1 MPPDL
6 FAGALR
12 PSTPLH
18 EQVLSAKGRAGNR
31 PRRLAA
37 IVIVALAWA
46 AAAVPASAAP
56 PRAAP
61 LSAADRGDV
70 GRIEAYLNRIGTL
83 KARFLQVSSTG
94 ELSEG
99 TLFISRPG
107 KLRIEYD
114 PPVPILIV
122 AGGGVLTY
130 FDKELEQ
137 VSEIDIESTP
147 AGFLLQETVS
157 FFSGDF
163 TLTKFKRQ
171 ADAARVTLVRT
182 EDPQEGSLT
191 LIFSD
196 RPLTLRK
203 WIVIDAQGV
212 ETTVSLLKTRF
223 GLPLNPELFT
233 FEAPD
238 PFEPEN

>member
-18 EQVLSAKGRAGNR
+18 EQAVPAKGRAGNR

-37 IVIVALAWA
+37 ILIVALAWA
-46 AAAVPASAAP
+46 AAPVPASAAP
-56 PRAAP
+56 PRAAT
-61 LSAADRGDV
+61 LSAADRADV
-70 GRIEAYLNRIGTL
+70 GRIEAYLNRIRTL

-94 ELSEG
+94 DLSEG

-122 AGGGVLTY
+122 AARGVLTY

-137 VSEIDIESTP
+137 VSEIDLESTP
-147 AGFLLQETVS
+147 AGILVKETVS

-163 TLTKFKRQ
+163 TLTRFKRR

-182 EDPQEGSLT
+182 EDPAEGSLT

-196 RPLTLRK
+196 RPLALRK
-203 WIVIDAQGV
+203 WIVTDAQGV
-212 ETTVSLLKTRF
+212 KTTVSLLKTRF

-238 PFEPEN
+238 PPEGGN

>member
-6 FAGALR
+6 FAGAHQTGHQQAV
-12 PSTPLH
+12 PV
-18 EQVLSAKGRAGNR
+18 EGRAGNR

-37 IVIVALAWA
+37 ILIVALACMA
-46 AAAVPASAAP
+46 APVPASAAP
-56 PRAAP
+56 PPAAT
-61 LSAADRGDV
+61 LSAADRADV
-70 GRIEAYLNRIGTL
+70 GRIEAYLNRIRTL

-94 ELSEG
+94 DLSEG

-122 AGGGVLTY
+122 AARGVLTY

-137 VSEIDIESTP
+137 VSEIDLESTP
-147 AGFLLQETVS
+147 AGILVKETVS

-163 TLTKFKRQ
+163 TLTRFKRR

-182 EDPQEGSLT
+182 EDPAEGSLT

-196 RPLTLRK
+196 RPLALRK
-203 WIVIDAQGV
+203 WIVTDAQGV
-212 ETTVSLLKTRF
+212 KTTVSLLKTRF

-233 FEAPD
+233 FEGPD
-238 PFEPEN
+238 PPEGGN

>member
-1 MPPDL
+1 MPPDP
-6 FAGALR
+6 FAGA
-12 PSTPLH
+12 PGH
-18 EQVLSAKGRAGNR
+18 EQAVPAKGRAGSR
-31 PRRLAA
+31 PRRLTA
-37 IVIVALAWA
+37 ILMVALAWA
-46 AAAVPASAAP
+46 VAAVPASAAP
-56 PRAAP
+56 PAEAA
-61 LSAADRGDV
+61 LSAADRADV
-70 GRIEAYLNRIGTL
+70 GRIEAYLNRIRTL
-83 KARFLQVSSTG
+83 KARFLQVASTG
-94 ELSEG
+94 DLSEG

-114 PPVPILIV
+114 PPMPILIV
-122 AGGGVLTY
+122 AAGGVLTY
-130 FDKELEQ
+130 IDKELEQ

-163 TLTKFKRQ
+163 TLTRFKRQ
-171 ADAARVTLVRT
+171 ANAARVTLVRT
-182 EDPQEGSLT
+182 EDPREGSLT

-196 RPLTLRK
+196 RPLILRK

-223 GLPLNPELFT
+223 GLPLNPELFQ

-238 PFEPEN
+238 PFEIDN

>member
-6 FAGALR
+6 FAGA
-12 PSTPLH
+12 PGD
-18 EQVLSAKGRAGNR
+18 EQAAPAIGRAGNR

-37 IVIVALAWA
+37 ILIVALAWVAAAFSA
-46 AAAVPASAAP
+46 AAAPPQAATLSVAA
-56 PRAAP
+56 RA
-61 LSAADRGDV
+61 DV
-70 GRIEAYLNRIGTL
+70 GRIEAYLNRIRTL

-122 AGGGVLTY
+122 AARGVLTY
-130 FDKELEQ
+130 YDKELEQ
-137 VSEIDIESTP
+137 VSEIDLESTP
-147 AGFLLQETVS
+147 AGILVQENVS
-157 FFSGDF
+157 FFSGDY
-163 TLTKFKRQ
+163 TLTRFKRQ
-171 ADAARVTLVRT
+171 AGAARITLVRT

-203 WIVIDAQGV
+203 WIVVDAQGV
-212 ETTVSLLKTRF
+212 ETTVSLLKTHF

-238 PFEPEN
+238 PPEGGN

>member
-6 FAGALR
+6 FAGARR
-12 PSTPLH
+12 PSGLH
-18 EQVLSAKGRAGNR
+18 EQAVPAKGRAGNR

-37 IVIVALAWA
+37 IMIVALAWA

-56 PRAAP
+56 PRAAT
-61 LSAADRGDV
+61 LSAAERADV
-70 GRIEAYLNRIGTL
+70 GRIEAYLNRIRTL
-83 KARFLQVSSTG
+83 QARFLQVTSTG
-94 ELSEG
+94 ELSVG

-122 AGGGVLTY
+122 AARGVLTY

-137 VSEIDIESTP
+137 VSEIDLESTP
-147 AGFLLQETVS
+147 AGILVRETVS

-163 TLTKFKRQ
+163 TLTRFRRQ
-171 ADAARVTLVRT
+171 AGAARVTLVRT

-203 WIVIDAQGV
+203 WIVTDAQGV
-212 ETTVSLLKTRF
+212 KTTVSLLKTRF
-223 GLPLNPELFT
+223 GLPLNPELFQ

-238 PFEPEN
+238 PFEPDN

>member
-1 MPPDL
+1 MIREIVQGNTSHQHAVP
-6 FAGALR
+6 
-12 PSTPLH
+12 
-18 EQVLSAKGRAGNR
+18 AKGRAGNR

-46 AAAVPASAAP
+46 AAVPAAAEP
-56 PRAAP
+56 PRAAT
-61 LSAADRGDV
+61 LSAADRADI

-122 AGGGVLTY
+122 ASRGVLTY

-137 VSEIDIESTP
+137 VSEIDLDSTP
-147 AGFLLQETVS
+147 AGILVGENIS

-163 TLTKFKRQ
+163 TLTRFKRQ
-171 ADAARVTLVRT
+171 ADVARVTLVRT

-203 WIVIDAQGV
+203 WIVTDAQGV
-212 ETTVSLLKTRF
+212 KTTVSLLKTRF

-233 FEAPD
+233 FEAP
-238 PFEPEN
+238 EPPEGGD

>member
-1 MPPDL
+1 MLPDL
-6 FAGALR
+6 FAGPPGHKQAV
-12 PSTPLH
+12 P
-18 EQVLSAKGRAGNR
+18 AKGRAGNR
-31 PRRLAA
+31 RRRLAA
-37 IVIVALAWA
+37 ILIVALAWA
-46 AAAVPASAAP
+46 AAVPASAEP
-56 PRAAP
+56 PRAAT
-61 LSAADRGDV
+61 LSAAERADV

-122 AGGGVLTY
+122 AARGVLTY

-137 VSEIDIESTP
+137 VSEIDLDSTP
-147 AGFLLQETVS
+147 AGILVGENIS

-163 TLTKFKRQ
+163 TLTRFKSE
-171 ADAARVTLVRT
+171 AGAARVTLVRT
-182 EDPQEGSLT
+182 ADPQEGNLT
-191 LIFSD
+191 LVFSD

-203 WIVIDAQGV
+203 WIVTDAQGV
-212 ETTVSLLKTRF
+212 KTTVSLLKTRF

-238 PFEPEN
+238 PPEGGD

>member
-6 FAGALR
+6 FAGA
-12 PSTPLH
+12 PGQ
-18 EQVLSAKGRAGNR
+18 EQAVPAKGRAGNR

-37 IVIVALAWA
+37 ILIVALAWA
-46 AAAVPASAAP
+46 AAAVPAWAAP
-56 PRAAP
+56 PRAAT
-61 LSAADRGDV
+61 LSAADRADV
-70 GRIEAYLNRIGTL
+70 GRIEAYLNSIRTL

-94 ELSEG
+94 DLSEG

-122 AGGGVLTY
+122 AAGGVLTY
-130 FDKELEQ
+130 IDKELEQ

-163 TLTKFKRQ
+163 TLTRFKRQ

-196 RPLTLRK
+196 RPLALRK
-203 WIVIDAQGV
+203 WIVTDAQGV
-212 ETTVSLLKTRF
+212 KTTVSLLNTRF

-238 PFEPEN
+238 LSEGGN

>member
-12 PSTPLH
+12 PNH
-18 EQVLSAKGRAGNR
+18 EQAVPAKGRAGNR

-37 IVIVALAWA
+37 ILIVALAW

-56 PRAAP
+56 PRSAT
-61 LSAADRGDV
+61 LIAADRADI

-122 AGGGVLTY
+122 ASRGVLTY

-137 VSEIDIESTP
+137 VSEIDLESTP
-147 AGFLLQETVS
+147 AGILVGENIS

-163 TLTKFKRQ
+163 TLTRFKRQ
-171 ADAARVTLVRT
+171 ADAARITLVRT

-203 WIVIDAQGV
+203 WIVTDAQGV
-212 ETTVSLLKTRF
+212 KTTVSLLKTRF

-233 FEAPD
+233 FEAP
-238 PFEPEN
+238 EPPEGGG

>member
-1 MPPDL
+1 MPTDPV
-6 FAGALR
+6 AGALR
-12 PSTPLH
+12 PSH
-18 EQVLSAKGRAGNR
+18 EQAVPAKGRAGNR
-31 PRRLAA
+31 RRRLAE
-37 IVIVALAWA
+37 ILIVALAW

-56 PRAAP
+56 PRAAT
-61 LSAADRGDV
+61 LSADDRADI

-94 ELSEG
+94 DLSEG

-122 AGGGVLTY
+122 ASRGVLTY

-137 VSEIDIESTP
+137 VSEIDLQSTP
-147 AGFLLQETVS
+147 AGILVGENIS

-163 TLTKFKRQ
+163 TLTRFEHQ

-203 WIVIDAQGV
+203 WIVTDAQGV
-212 ETTVSLLKTRF
+212 KTTVSLLKTRF

-233 FEAPD
+233 FEAP
-238 PFEPEN
+238 EPPEGGG

>member
-6 FAGALR
+6 FAGA
-12 PSTPLH
+12 PGH
-18 EQVLSAKGRAGNR
+18 EKASPAKGRAGNR

-37 IVIVALAWA
+37 ILMVALAWVA
-46 AAAVPASAAP
+46 APVPASAAP
-56 PRAAP
+56 PRAAT
-61 LSAADRGDV
+61 LSAADRADV

-122 AGGGVLTY
+122 ASGGVLTY

-137 VSEIDIESTP
+137 VSEIDLQSTP
-147 AGFLLQETVS
+147 AGILIGENIS

-163 TLTKFKRQ
+163 TLTRFKRR
-171 ADAARVTLVRT
+171 ADVARVTLVRT

-203 WIVIDAQGV
+203 WIVTDAQGV
-212 ETTVSLLKTRF
+212 KTTVSLLKTRF
-223 GLPLNPELFT
+223 GLPLNPDLFT
-233 FEAPD
+233 FEAP
-238 PFEPEN
+238 EPPEGGD

>member
-6 FAGALR
+6 FAGAFR
-12 PSTPLH
+12 PVHRQAAPPR
-18 EQVLSAKGRAGNR
+18 GRAGNR

-37 IVIVALAWA
+37 ILIVALAWA
-46 AAAVPASAAP
+46 AAPVPAWAAP
-56 PRAAP
+56 PRAAM
-61 LSAADRGDV
+61 LSAAARADV
-70 GRIEAYLNRIGTL
+70 GRIEAYLNRIRTL

-94 ELSEG
+94 DLSEG
-99 TLFISRPG
+99 ALFISRPG

-122 AGGGVLTY
+122 AAGGVLTY
-130 FDKELEQ
+130 FDKELDQ
-137 VSEIDIESTP
+137 VSEINIESTP
-147 AGFLLQETVS
+147 AGILVQEAIS

-163 TLTKFKRQ
+163 TLTRFKRQ
-171 ADAARVTLVRT
+171 ADVARVTLVRT
-182 EDPQEGSLT
+182 EDPLEGSLT

-203 WIVIDAQGV
+203 WIVTDAQGV
-212 ETTVSLLKTRF
+212 KTTVSLLKTRF
-223 GLPLNPELFT
+223 GLPLNPELFR

-238 PFEPEN
+238 PFEPDN

>member
-12 PSTPLH
+12 PNHQQAVP
-18 EQVLSAKGRAGNR
+18 AKGRAGNR
-31 PRRLAA
+31 RRRLAA
-37 IVIVALAWA
+37 ILIVALAWA
-46 AAAVPASAAP
+46 AAPVPAWAAP
-56 PRAAP
+56 PRAAT
-61 LSAADRGDV
+61 LSAAERAAV

-122 AGGGVLTY
+122 AARGVLTY

-137 VSEIDIESTP
+137 VSEIDLESTP
-147 AGFLLQETVS
+147 AGILVQETIS
-157 FFSGDF
+157 FFSGNF
-163 TLTKFKRQ
+163 TLTRFKRR
-171 ADAARVTLVRT
+171 ADAVRVTLVRT
-182 EDPQEGSLT
+182 EDPLEGSLT
-191 LIFSD
+191 LIFID
-196 RPLTLRK
+196 RQLILRK
-203 WIVIDAQGV
+203 WIVTDAQGV
-212 ETTVSLLKTRF
+212 KTTVSLLKTRF

-238 PFEPEN
+238 PPEGGG

>member
-1 MPPDL
+1 MQ
-6 FAGALR
+6 AT
-12 PSTPLH
+12 STPGH
-18 EQVLSAKGRAGNR
+18 QQAVSAIARAGNR
-31 PRRLAA
+31 RRRLAA
-37 IVIVALAWA
+37 ILIVALAWA
-46 AAAVPASAAP
+46 AAAVPAAAEP
-56 PRAAP
+56 PRAAT
-61 LSAADRGDV
+61 LSAAERADV
-70 GRIEAYLNRIGTL
+70 GRIETYLNRIGTL

-122 AGGGVLTY
+122 AARGVLTY

-137 VSEIDIESTP
+137 VSEIDLDSTP
-147 AGFLLQETVS
+147 AGILVGENIS

-163 TLTKFKRQ
+163 TLTRFKSQ

-182 EDPQEGSLT
+182 ADPQEGNLT

-203 WIVIDAQGV
+203 WIVTDAQGV
-212 ETTVSLLKTRF
+212 KTTVSLLKTRF

-238 PFEPEN
+238 APEGGN

>member
-6 FAGALR
+6 FAGA
-12 PSTPLH
+12 PGH
-18 EQVLSAKGRAGNR
+18 EQAVPAKGRAGNR

-37 IVIVALAWA
+37 ILIVALAWA
-46 AAAVPASAAP
+46 AATVPAWGAP
-56 PRAAP
+56 PRSAT
-61 LSAADRGDV
+61 LSAADRADV
-70 GRIEAYLNRIGTL
+70 GRIEAYLNSIRTL

-94 ELSEG
+94 DLSEG

-122 AGGGVLTY
+122 AARGVLTY

-137 VSEIDIESTP
+137 VSEIDLESTP

-157 FFSGDF
+157 FFSSDF
-163 TLTKFKRQ
+163 TLTRFKRQ
-171 ADAARVTLVRT
+171 ADVARVTLVRT
-182 EDPQEGSLT
+182 ADPLEGSLT
-191 LIFSD
+191 LVFSD

-203 WIVIDAQGV
+203 WLVIDAQGV
-212 ETTVSLLKTRF
+212 QTTVSLLKTRF
-223 GLPLNPELFT
+223 GLPLNPDLFT
-233 FEAPD
+233 FEAP
-238 PFEPEN
+238 EPPEGGG

>member
-6 FAGALR
+6 FAGA
-12 PSTPLH
+12 PGH
-18 EQVLSAKGRAGNR
+18 EQAVPAKGRAGNR

-37 IVIVALAWA
+37 ILIVALAWA
-46 AAAVPASAAP
+46 AAVPAWAAP
-56 PRAAP
+56 PRSAT
-61 LSAADRGDV
+61 LSAADRTDV
-70 GRIEAYLNRIGTL
+70 GRIEAYLNSIRTL

-94 ELSEG
+94 DLSEG

-122 AGGGVLTY
+122 AARGVLTY
-130 FDKELEQ
+130 IDKELEQ

-147 AGFLLQETVS
+147 AGILVGETVS

-163 TLTKFKRQ
+163 TLTTFKRQ

-182 EDPQEGSLT
+182 EDPAEGSLT
-191 LIFSD
+191 LVFSD
-196 RPLTLRK
+196 RPLALRK
-203 WIVIDAQGV
+203 WIVTDAQGV
-212 ETTVSLLKTRF
+212 KTTVSLLNTRF

-233 FEAPD
+233 FEAP
-238 PFEPEN
+238 EPPEGGG

>member
-6 FAGALR
+6 FAG
-12 PSTPLH
+12 TPGD
-18 EQVLSAKGRAGNR
+18 EQAAPAIGRAGNR

-37 IVIVALAWA
+37 IMIVALAWA
-46 AAAVPASAAP
+46 AAAVPAAAAP
-56 PRAAP
+56 PRAAT
-61 LSAADRGDV
+61 LSAADRADV
-70 GRIEAYLNRIGTL
+70 GRIEAYLNRIRTL

-94 ELSEG
+94 DLSEG

-114 PPVPILIV
+114 PPVAILIV
-122 AGGGVLTY
+122 AARGVLTY
-130 FDKELEQ
+130 FDMELEQ
-137 VSEIDIESTP
+137 VSEIDLESTP
-147 AGFLLQETVS
+147 AGILLRETVS

-182 EDPQEGSLT
+182 EDPLEGSLT

-203 WIVIDAQGV
+203 WIVTDAQGV
-212 ETTVSLLKTRF
+212 KTTVSLLKTRF
-223 GLPLNPELFT
+223 GLPLNPDLFT
-233 FEAPD
+233 FEAP
-238 PFEPEN
+238 EPPEGGG